1 MTEARRMTP
10 ETEEFLTDLR
20 AVYGEM
26 FPHREPE
33 ALQYTDTLLAVGV
46 LLRRELRL
54 REERPSIPARF
65 KLRGK
70 ILDGLAKYNP
80 GDPE

>member
-1 MTEARRMTP
+1 VLAGNGQVILASPKPYANRRNTEDAISLIQR
-10 ETEEFLTDLR
+10 DL
-20 AVYGEM
+20 GECTM
-26 FPHREPE
+26 
-33 ALQYTDTLLAVGV
+33 LAVGV

-54 REERPSIPARF
+54 KDEKPSIPARF

-80 GDPE
+80 KDSE